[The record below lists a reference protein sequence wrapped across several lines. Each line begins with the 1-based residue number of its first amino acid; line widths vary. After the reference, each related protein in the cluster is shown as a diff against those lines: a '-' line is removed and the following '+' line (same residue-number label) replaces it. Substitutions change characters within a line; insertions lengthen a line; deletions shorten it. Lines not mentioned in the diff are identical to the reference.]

1 MTDHSASANGN
12 GNGHGYGKS
21 LKADFLASIV
31 VFLVALP
38 LCLGIAIASGIP
50 PTAGILTGIIGG
62 VIVGFLSGSPLQ
74 VSGPAAGL
82 IVIVRDANDQ
92 FGAATLG
99 VIILMAGAIQ
109 LVAGVVRLGHWFRAV
124 SPAVINGMLAGIGVL
139 IFASQ
144 FHVMVDDQPKGNGLD
159 NLKSIPAALELIYNP
174 ELGASHHIA
183 AGLGIFTIL
192 IIVLWKMA
200 PKKLQVVPGPLVA
213 VVGATLVAVGFEL
226 ADYGVRCVQ
235 LPDDLT
241 GAIRWPAWADFQV
254 LGDWHIWVTIAELA
268 LVASAET
275 LLCASAV
282 DQMQLSE
289 RTKYD
294 RELAAQGFGNILCG
308 IVGAAPMTGV
318 IVRSAANV
326 QAGARS
332 RLSAILH
339 GVWILLFVVAFPFV
353 IEHIPTSSLAG
364 VLVYTGYKLVNP
376 ASIRT
381 LHQHGWIQVVI
392 YFITLGVIVGVDL
405 LTGIIVGIVLSLA
418 KLLYTFSRLRIRLE
432 DGRDGEKVL
441 HLRGAATFI
450 RLPILADILDAL
462 PPETKLRV
470 NTERVTYID
479 HACQELLQNCE
490 KRHSASGGS
499 VEIDWNT
506 LLAKSDLT
514 KK

>member
-1 MTDHSASANGN
+1 MHESSDLPTSADTGP
-12 GNGHGYGKS
+12 S

-38 LCLGIAIASGIP
+38 LCLGIAIASGVP
-50 PTAGILTGIIGG
+50 PTAGIVTGIIGG
-62 VIVGFLSGSPLQ
+62 IIVGCLSGSPLQ

-92 FGAATLG
+92 FGAVTLG
-99 VIILMAGAIQ
+99 VIILFAGAIQ
-109 LVAGVVRLGHWFRAV
+109 LIAGLSRLGHWFRAV

-139 IFASQ
+139 ILASQ
-144 FHVMVDDQPKGNGLD
+144 FHVMVDDAPKGSGIA
-159 NLKSIPAALELIYNP
+159 NLISIPAAIEKIVAP
-174 ELGASHHIA
+174 ELGTSHHIA
-183 AGLGIFTIL
+183 AGLGILTIVV
-192 IIVLWKMA
+192 IVLWKMA
-200 PKKLQVVPGPLVA
+200 PKRMQVVPGPLVA
-213 VVGATLVAVGFEL
+213 VIVATLVSVGFEL
-226 ADYGVRCVQ
+226 AHYGVRCVD
-235 LPDDLT
+235 LPDDLV
-241 GAIRWPAWADFQV
+241 GSIRWPTPTDFHV
-254 LGDWHIWVTIAELA
+254 VADWHIWVVIAELA

-275 LLCASAV
+275 LLCAAAV
-282 DQMQLSE
+282 DQMQVAQ

-294 RELAAQGFGNILCG
+294 HELAAQGFGNMLCG
-308 IVGAAPMTGV
+308 LVGGLPMTGV

-332 RLSAILH
+332 RLSAIFH
-339 GVWILLFVVAFPFV
+339 GFWLLLFVFAVPFA

-381 LHQHGWIQVVI
+381 LLEHGKIQVVI
-392 YFITLGVIVGVDL
+392 YFITLGVIVTFDL

-441 HLRGAATFI
+441 YLRGAATFI
-450 RLPILADILDAL
+450 RLPILADILEAL

-499 VEIDWNT
+499 VEIDWNA

-514 KK
+514 KR